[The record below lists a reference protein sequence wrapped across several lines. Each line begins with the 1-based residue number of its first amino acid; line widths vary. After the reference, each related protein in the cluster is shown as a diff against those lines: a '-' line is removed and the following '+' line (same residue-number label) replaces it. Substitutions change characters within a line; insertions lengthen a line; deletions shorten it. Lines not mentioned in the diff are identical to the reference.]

1 MRLAFFIS
9 ILFLISSCSKHEKLL
24 GFSGEFKLSTDVAH
38 FIYVQTIPRV
48 INGETCDY
56 PVKEYEVIKTF
67 KGELKQG
74 ELIRVLATGIES
86 KGDESILL
94 LYRQNIKDYR
104 VPNDCVID
112 RIKKYK
118 SVILSY
124 VINNEPN
131 SNKSVVFFEMP
142 DSETRG
148 PDILISLS
156 DVYSKLEEFGEKYSN
171 KSLKQD
177 K

>member
-24 GFSGEFKLSTDVAH
+24 SFSGEFKFSTDVAH
-38 FIYVQTIPRV
+38 FMYVQTIPRI
-48 INGETCDY
+48 INGKTCEY

-67 KGELKQG
+67 KGDLKQG
-74 ELIRVLATGIES
+74 ELISVLATGNEV

-94 LYRQNIKDYR
+94 LYREDIADYR
-104 VPNDCVID
+104 GPNNCIID
-112 RIKKYK
+112 RVKNYK
-118 SVILSY
+118 SVLLSY
-124 VINNEPN
+124 VINKDSA
-131 SNKSVVFFEMP
+131 SNKNVVFFEMP
-142 DSETRG
+142 NSETRG

-171 KSLKQD
+171 KPLKQD
-177 K
+177 F

>member
-9 ILFLISSCSKHEKLL
+9 ILLLISSCSKHEKLL
-24 GFSGEFKLSTDVAH
+24 DFSGEFKFSTDVAH
-38 FIYVQTIPRV
+38 FMYVQTISRI

-74 ELIRVLATGIES
+74 ELIRVLATGNEA

-94 LYRQNIKDYR
+94 LYRESIEDYR
-104 VPNDCVID
+104 VPNKCVID
-112 RIKKYK
+112 RVQNYK
-118 SVILSY
+118 SVMLSY
-124 VINNEPN
+124 VIKDVSA
-131 SNKSVVFFEMP
+131 SNKSVVFFDIP
-142 DSETRG
+142 DSKTRG
-148 PDILISLS
+148 PDILIGLR

-171 KSLKQD
+171 K
-177 K
+177 